1 MAKILN
7 KFMEYIGFGKDDVE
21 YDEEPEDGLRET
33 ETVPEERKKSTERR
47 VLSTEVETAQRI
59 LDFMSGACYAVD
71 GRLYKVS
78 ARIFLVAPA
87 NYDIIGSSD
96 GFRE

>member
-33 ETVPEERKKSTERR
+33 AIIFFWSISRFSFFILYYTGNAAFCQREMLSAFPESIAER
-47 VLSTEVETAQRI
+47 
-59 LDFMSGACYAVD
+59 
-71 GRLYKVS
+71 
-78 ARIFLVAPA
+78 
-87 NYDIIGSSD
+87 
-96 GFRE
+96 

>member
-33 ETVPEERKKSTERR
+33 ETVPEENPRNAAFCQREMLSAFPESIAER
-47 VLSTEVETAQRI
+47 
-59 LDFMSGACYAVD
+59 
-71 GRLYKVS
+71 
-78 ARIFLVAPA
+78 
-87 NYDIIGSSD
+87 
-96 GFRE
+96 

>member
-33 ETVPEERKKSTERR
+33 ETVPEERKNPRNAAFCQREMLSAFPESIAER
-47 VLSTEVETAQRI
+47 
-59 LDFMSGACYAVD
+59 
-71 GRLYKVS
+71 
-78 ARIFLVAPA
+78 
-87 NYDIIGSSD
+87 
-96 GFRE
+96 

>member
-33 ETVPEERKKSTERR
+33 ETVARGTEKIHGTPAFCQREMLSAFPESIAER
-47 VLSTEVETAQRI
+47 
-59 LDFMSGACYAVD
+59 
-71 GRLYKVS
+71 
-78 ARIFLVAPA
+78 
-87 NYDIIGSSD
+87 
-96 GFRE
+96 